1 MPSTPLAQ
9 PVSEARL
16 KAKLWV
22 QAAVRTC
29 GAQGITAIV
38 ARKGDEDAGAIL
50 IKQNLMGGGFRV
62 LTQIRTAEG
71 AAAWLRGT
79 GPDPVE
85 EAAADAYIARQVD
98 RDWDIWIIE
107 IEDRAGR
114 LPFEGTVV

>member
-1 MPSTPLAQ
+1 MPLARAAP

-29 GAQGITAIV
+29 TSQGITAIV

-71 AAAWLRGT
+71 EAAWLRGT

-85 EAAADAYIARQVD
+85 EAVADAYIDRQVG
-98 RDWDIWIIE
+98 RDWDIWVIE

>member
-1 MPSTPLAQ
+1 M
-9 PVSEARL
+9 SEARL

-22 QAAVRTC
+22 QAAIRTC
-29 GAQGITAIV
+29 GAQGMTAIV
-38 ARKGDEDAGAIL
+38 ARKGDEDAGAVL

-71 AAAWLRGT
+71 LPAWLRGT

-85 EAAADAYIARQVD
+85 ETDADAYIARQVD
-98 RDWDIWIIE
+98 RDGDIWVIE

-114 LPFEGTVV
+114 LPFGDTVV